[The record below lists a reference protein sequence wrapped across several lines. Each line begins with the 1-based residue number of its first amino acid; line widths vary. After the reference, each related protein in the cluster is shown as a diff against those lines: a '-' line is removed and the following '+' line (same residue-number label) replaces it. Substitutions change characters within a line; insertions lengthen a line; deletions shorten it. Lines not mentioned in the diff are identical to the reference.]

1 MDRLAIIPGVSR
13 TLGRGIPVL
22 DPELRQKVFERD
34 DHTCRY
40 CGFQAKRYQEINFIS
55 GQEQDVRLANLAT
68 ACIFCHQC
76 FVLDRVSMM
85 RSGIM
90 IWLPEMGQAELN
102 HLARSVYVA
111 RVSQGPAAEASR
123 RILDILMRRREDAK
137 KRLGGGDSRQ
147 GSEDPQ
153 VLACVLRE
161 YLTSRHYAMRDK
173 KLEGIRLFPLDRRII
188 REGDLEFNQ
197 FPQIL
202 AYWRSKD
209 GPYGSRMPQF
219 WVDMYKRI
227 KRAAS

>member
-1 MDRLAIIPGVSR
+1 MDRLPIIPGVSR
-13 TLGRGIPVL
+13 LPGRTVPVL
-22 DPELRQKVFERD
+22 DAELRQKVFERD
-34 DHTCRY
+34 GHTCRY
-40 CGFQAKRYQEINFIS
+40 CGFQAGKYQEVAFIN
-55 GQEQDVRLANLAT
+55 GQEEDTRFANLAT

-76 FVLDRVSMM
+76 FVLDRVSAM
-85 RSGIM
+85 RSGIV
-90 IWLPEMGQAELN
+90 IWLPEMGQADLN

-111 RVSQGPAAEASR
+111 RVSQGPSAEAAR
-123 RILDILMRRREDAK
+123 RILDILMRRREEAK
-137 KRLGGGDSRQ
+137 IRLGGGDSGL

-153 VLACVLRE
+153 VLACVLKE

-173 KLEGIRLFPLDRRII
+173 KLEGIRLFPLDRRLI

-219 WVDMYKRI
+219 WVDMYKKI

>member
-1 MDRLAIIPGVSR
+1 MDRLPIIPGVSR
-13 TLGRGIPVL
+13 EAGRGSGAL
-22 DPELRQKVFERD
+22 DPEIRQQVFERD

-40 CGFQAKRYQEINFIS
+40 CGFRAMKYQDVAHMS
-55 GQEQDVRLANLAT
+55 GQEADARLSNLAT

-76 FVLDRVSMM
+76 FTLDKVSAM
-85 RSGIM
+85 RSGIL
-90 IWLPEMGQAELN
+90 IWLPEMGQAALN

-123 RILDILMRRREDAK
+123 RILDILMRRRDEAK
-137 KRLGGGDSRQ
+137 KRLGGGDANS

-153 VLACVLRE
+153 VLAVVLKE
-161 YLTSRHYAMRDK
+161 YLTSRHYALREK

-209 GPYGSRMPQF
+209 GPYGARMPQF
-219 WVDMYKRI
+219 WVDLYKKIR
-227 KRAAS
+227 KTAA

>member
-1 MDRLAIIPGVSR
+1 MDRLPIIPGVSR
-13 TLGRGIPVL
+13 EPGRGVPVL

-34 DHTCRY
+34 DHVCRY
-40 CGFQAKRYQEINFIS
+40 CGFQAKKYQEVNFIN
-55 GQEQDVRLANLAT
+55 GQEQDTRLANLAT

-76 FVLDRVSMM
+76 FLLERVSAM
-85 RSGIM
+85 RSGIV

-137 KRLGGGDSRQ
+137 KRLGGGDPKQ

-161 YLTSRHYAMRDK
+161 YLTSRHYAMREK

-209 GPYGSRMPQF
+209 GPYGNRMPQF